1 MVVIRLPDGSK
12 RDFDGPVTGLEL
24 AESIGRRLAK
34 DAVAVRVDGDLW
46 DLNRPIESDSDVQ
59 IVTRGEDDGV
69 EILRHDAAHL
79 LAEAVKELHPETQVT
94 IGPAIDN
101 GFYYDFA
108 REEPFRPEDLE
119 QIEQRM
125 REIVDRDESVQRE
138 VWDLSLIHISEPTRP
153 TATSRMP
160 SSA

>member
-59 IVTRGEDDGV
+59 IVTREEDD
-69 EILRHDAAHL
+69 
-79 LAEAVKELHPETQVT
+79 
-94 IGPAIDN
+94 
-101 GFYYDFA
+101 
-108 REEPFRPEDLE
+108 
-119 QIEQRM
+119 
-125 REIVDRDESVQRE
+125 
-138 VWDLSLIHISEPTRP
+138 
-153 TATSRMP
+153 
-160 SSA
+160 